1 MDKMIDLRSDTV
13 TMPTEEMYDAMVKAE
28 LGDDVFQEDPTVN
41 ELENKAAGIMGKSA
55 GLLVPSGTMGN
66 LVSILVH
73 CKRGTEILLGDKSHT
88 FYYEAGGISSFG
100 GIHSHQLHNEEDGT
114 IEIQSI
120 KNAIRHDNIHFPK
133 TALISL
139 ENTHNKCFGYP
150 LSKDYLDSVA
160 DIAQENNLKLHI
172 DGARIFNATVA
183 LDMSLSALVEN
194 VDSVTFCLSKGLAC
208 PVGSLICGSTEFIQE
223 ARRIRKALGGGMRQ
237 AGIIAAA
244 GLAVLDNINNQNVV
258 SYLPSDN
265 DDSYMH
271 SDPKYFLKWIDRVK
285 QFNSKSEINLNFQ
298 MLDFNDKPSA
308 LEPYI
313 QMGGHGAVLSN
324 DASTFIHI
332 HPIGTISMA
341 SQELFNKQF
350 DIAQSG
356 LCYYGLQ
363 DSTLKKY
370 YDS

>member
-1 MDKMIDLRSDTV
+1 MKAIDLRSDTV
-13 TMPTEEMYDAMVKAE
+13 TLPSNKVRQAIFEAQ
-28 LGDDVFQEDPTVN
+28 LGDDVFQEDNTVN
-41 ELENKAAGIMGKSA
+41 LLETKAAKLSGKEGA
-55 GLLVPSGTMGN
+55 LLVPSGTMGN
-66 LVSILVH
+66 LISFLVH
-73 CKRGTEILLGDKSHT
+73 CPRGTEAILGNRSHT
-88 FYYEAGGISSFG
+88 FTYEAGGISAFG

-114 IEIQSI
+114 IDIQSI

-244 GLAVLDNINNQNVV
+244 GLAVLGNINNQILEDHKNAKLLVDGIE
-258 SYLPSDN
+258 SIKGLKI
-265 DDSYMH
+265 DSSKVKTNIIYCRLDTDSMT
-271 SDPKYFLKWIDRVK
+271 SERFLKACKEKGVL
-285 QFNSKSEINLNFQ
+285 FFQ
-298 MLDFNDKPSA
+298 YPSGDYRLVTHCGVDTDDIKLA
-308 LEPYI
+308 LLTFEKI
-313 QMGGHGAVLSN
+313 LS
-324 DASTFIHI
+324 
-332 HPIGTISMA
+332 
-341 SQELFNKQF
+341 
-350 DIAQSG
+350 
-356 LCYYGLQ
+356 
-363 DSTLKKY
+363 
-370 YDS
+370 